1 MNDANEFFQ
10 KNISKVNAENLNL
23 KPDIKKDKLYLTDF
37 FHCIFRKLPEKSNTF
52 KILIEKLHFGCKRV

>member
-23 KPDIKKDKLYLTDF
+23 KPDIKKDKLYLADLF
-37 FHCIFRKLPEKSNTF
+37 L
-52 KILIEKLHFGCKRV
+52 LHIS